1 MLMGKNEYL
10 DGENLEW
17 QERLFRLRKKYR
29 ETPPGFR
36 EAEEEEKSLRD
47 LRRIRKEYE
56 ERKKYRIRSGYRAL
70 QECFVGRERYLTR
83 IEEILAQGGDWIDI
97 GGYSSRP
104 DATPVTADEEMRRL
118 ELGLEILRHD
128 YPSVPVSV
136 DTFRAD
142 VARYCVEK
150 YGVAMINDISA
161 GELDPEMF
169 RTVADLQVPYIM
181 MHMRGTPQT
190 MASLTDYTDL
200 MDEIMLYFA
209 EKVRQLRLMGV
220 SDLILDPGFGFS
232 KTLEQNYELM
242 AHLREFGIFDLP
254 ILVGIS
260 RKRMIYQLL
269 GGSPEESLNGTTA
282 LHAYALL
289 NGADILR
296 VHDVKEAVEAVR
308 IVQKIKEYC

>member
-1 MLMGKNEYL
+1 MLNRTINIKGDLFPLDRPVVMGILNVTP
-10 DGENLEW
+10 DSFFAGS
-17 QERLFRLRKKYR
+17 RKR
-29 ETPPGFR
+29 T
-36 EAEEEEKSLRD
+36 EAE
-47 LRRIRKEYE
+47 I
-56 ERKKYRIRSGYRAL
+56 AM
-70 QECFVGRERYLTR
+70 R

-142 VARYCVEK
+142 VARCCVEK

-169 RTVADLQVPYIM
+169 RTVADLKVPYIM

-190 MASLTDYTDL
+190 KDSLTDYTNL

-254 ILVGIS
+254 NLVGIS

-269 GGSPEESLNGTTA
+269 GGTPEESLNGTTA
-282 LHAYALL
+282 LHTYALL

>member
-1 MLMGKNEYL
+1 MLNRTINIKGELFSLDRPVVMGILNVTP
-10 DGENLEW
+10 DSFFAGS
-17 QERLFRLRKKYR
+17 RKR
-29 ETPPGFR
+29 T
-36 EAEEEEKSLRD
+36 EAE
-47 LRRIRKEYE
+47 I
-56 ERKKYRIRSGYRAL
+56 AM
-70 QECFVGRERYLTR
+70 R

-169 RTVADLQVPYIM
+169 RTVADLKVPYIM

-190 MASLTDYTDL
+190 MASLTDYTNL

-269 GGSPEESLNGTTA
+269 GGTPEESLNGTTA
-282 LHAYALL
+282 LHTYALL

>member
-1 MLMGKNEYL
+1 MLNRTINIKGELFSLDRPVVMGILNVTP
-10 DGENLEW
+10 DSFFAGS
-17 QERLFRLRKKYR
+17 RKR
-29 ETPPGFR
+29 T
-36 EAEEEEKSLRD
+36 EAE
-47 LRRIRKEYE
+47 I
-56 ERKKYRIRSGYRAL
+56 A
-70 QECFVGRERYLTR
+70 VR

-118 ELGLEILRHD
+118 ELGLEILSRD

-142 VARYCVEK
+142 VARCCVEK

-169 RTVADLQVPYIM
+169 RTVADLKVPYIM

-190 MASLTDYTDL
+190 MASLTDYTNL

-269 GGSPEESLNGTTA
+269 GGTPEESLNGTTA
-282 LHAYALL
+282 LHTYALL

>member
-1 MLMGKNEYL
+1 MLNRTINIKGELFPLDRPVVMGILNVTP
-10 DGENLEW
+10 DSIFAGS
-17 QERLFRLRKKYR
+17 RKR
-29 ETPPGFR
+29 T
-36 EAEEEEKSLRD
+36 EAE
-47 LRRIRKEYE
+47 I
-56 ERKKYRIRSGYRAL
+56 A
-70 QECFVGRERYLTR
+70 VR

-118 ELGLEILRHD
+118 ELGLEILSRD

-142 VARYCVEK
+142 VARCCVEK

-169 RTVADLQVPYIM
+169 RTVADLKVPYIM

-190 MASLTDYTDL
+190 KDSLTDYTNL

-282 LHAYALL
+282 LHTYALL

>member
-1 MLMGKNEYL
+1 MLNRTINIKGDLFPLDRPVVMGILNVTP
-10 DGENLEW
+10 DSFFAGS
-17 QERLFRLRKKYR
+17 RKR
-29 ETPPGFR
+29 TET
-36 EAEEEEKSLRD
+36 E
-47 LRRIRKEYE
+47 IT
-56 ERKKYRIRSGYRAL
+56 
-70 QECFVGRERYLTR
+70 TR

-169 RTVADLQVPYIM
+169 RTVADLKVPYIM

-190 MASLTDYTDL
+190 MASLTDYTNL

-209 EKVRQLRLMGV
+209 EKVRQLCLMGV

-269 GGSPEESLNGTTA
+269 GGTPEESLNGTTA
-282 LHAYALL
+282 LHTYALL

-296 VHDVKEAVEAVR
+296 VHDVKEAVETVR

>member
-1 MLMGKNEYL
+1 MLNRTINIKGELFSLDRPVVMGILNVTP
-10 DGENLEW
+10 DSFFAGS
-17 QERLFRLRKKYR
+17 RKR
-29 ETPPGFR
+29 T
-36 EAEEEEKSLRD
+36 EAD
-47 LRRIRKEYE
+47 I
-56 ERKKYRIRSGYRAL
+56 A
-70 QECFVGRERYLTR
+70 VR

-169 RTVADLQVPYIM
+169 RTVADLKVPYIM

-190 MASLTDYTDL
+190 MASLTDYTNL

-209 EKVRQLRLMGV
+209 EKVRQLCLMGV

-269 GGSPEESLNGTTA
+269 GGTPEESLNGTTA
-282 LHAYALL
+282 LHTYALL

>member
-1 MLMGKNEYL
+1 MLNRTINIKGDLFPLDRPVVMGILNVTP
-10 DGENLEW
+10 DSFFAGS
-17 QERLFRLRKKYR
+17 RKR
-29 ETPPGFR
+29 TET
-36 EAEEEEKSLRD
+36 E
-47 LRRIRKEYE
+47 IT
-56 ERKKYRIRSGYRAL
+56 
-70 QECFVGRERYLTR
+70 TR

-282 LHAYALL
+282 LHTYALL

>member
-1 MLMGKNEYL
+1 MLNRTINIKGDLFPLDRPVVMGILNVTP
-10 DGENLEW
+10 DSFFAGS
-17 QERLFRLRKKYR
+17 RKR
-29 ETPPGFR
+29 TET
-36 EAEEEEKSLRD
+36 E
-47 LRRIRKEYE
+47 IT
-56 ERKKYRIRSGYRAL
+56 
-70 QECFVGRERYLTR
+70 TR

-169 RTVADLQVPYIM
+169 RTVADLKVPYIM

-190 MASLTDYTDL
+190 MASLTDYTNL

-209 EKVRQLRLMGV
+209 EKVRQLCLMGV

-269 GGSPEESLNGTTA
+269 GGTPEESLNGTTA
-282 LHAYALL
+282 LHTYALL

>member
-1 MLMGKNEYL
+1 MLNRTINIKGDLFPLDRPVVMGILNVTP
-10 DGENLEW
+10 DSFFAGS
-17 QERLFRLRKKYR
+17 RKR
-29 ETPPGFR
+29 TET
-36 EAEEEEKSLRD
+36 E
-47 LRRIRKEYE
+47 IT
-56 ERKKYRIRSGYRAL
+56 
-70 QECFVGRERYLTR
+70 TR

-142 VARYCVEK
+142 VARCCVEK

-190 MASLTDYTDL
+190 MASLTDYTNL

-254 ILVGIS
+254 VLVGVS

-282 LHAYALL
+282 LHTYALL

>member
-1 MLMGKNEYL
+1 MLNRTINIKGDLFPLDRPVVMGILNVTP
-10 DGENLEW
+10 DSFFAGS
-17 QERLFRLRKKYR
+17 RKR
-29 ETPPGFR
+29 TET
-36 EAEEEEKSLRD
+36 E
-47 LRRIRKEYE
+47 IT
-56 ERKKYRIRSGYRAL
+56 
-70 QECFVGRERYLTR
+70 TR

-142 VARYCVEK
+142 VARCCVEK

-190 MASLTDYTDL
+190 MASLTDYTNL

-254 ILVGIS
+254 VLVGVS

-269 GGSPEESLNGTTA
+269 GSTPEESLNGTTA

>member
-1 MLMGKNEYL
+1 MLNRTINIKGELFSLDRPVVMGILNVTP
-10 DGENLEW
+10 DSFFAGS
-17 QERLFRLRKKYR
+17 RKR
-29 ETPPGFR
+29 T
-36 EAEEEEKSLRD
+36 EAE
-47 LRRIRKEYE
+47 I
-56 ERKKYRIRSGYRAL
+56 AM
-70 QECFVGRERYLTR
+70 R

-142 VARYCVEK
+142 VARCCVEK

-169 RTVADLQVPYIM
+169 RTVADLKVPYIM

-190 MASLTDYTDL
+190 MASLTDYTNL

-209 EKVRQLRLMGV
+209 EKVRQLCLMGV

-269 GGSPEESLNGTTA
+269 GGTPEESLNGTTA
-282 LHAYALL
+282 LHTYALL

>member
-1 MLMGKNEYL
+1 MLNRTINIKGELFSLDRPVVMGILNVTP
-10 DGENLEW
+10 DSFFAGS
-17 QERLFRLRKKYR
+17 RKR
-29 ETPPGFR
+29 T
-36 EAEEEEKSLRD
+36 EAE
-47 LRRIRKEYE
+47 I
-56 ERKKYRIRSGYRAL
+56 AA
-70 QECFVGRERYLTR
+70 R

-118 ELGLEILRHD
+118 ELGLEILSRD

-142 VARYCVEK
+142 VARCCVEK

-169 RTVADLQVPYIM
+169 RTVADLKVPYIM

-190 MASLTDYTDL
+190 MASLTDYTNL

-269 GGSPEESLNGTTA
+269 GGTPEESLNGTTA
-282 LHAYALL
+282 LHTCALL

>member
-1 MLMGKNEYL
+1 MLNRTINIKGELFSLDRPVVMGILNVTP
-10 DGENLEW
+10 DSFFAGS
-17 QERLFRLRKKYR
+17 RKR
-29 ETPPGFR
+29 T
-36 EAEEEEKSLRD
+36 EAE
-47 LRRIRKEYE
+47 I
-56 ERKKYRIRSGYRAL
+56 AA
-70 QECFVGRERYLTR
+70 R

-118 ELGLEILRHD
+118 ELGLEILNRD

-142 VARYCVEK
+142 VARCCVEK

-169 RTVADLQVPYIM
+169 RTVADLKVPYIM

-190 MASLTDYTDL
+190 MASLTDYTNL

-269 GGSPEESLNGTTA
+269 GGTPEESLNGTTA
-282 LHAYALL
+282 LHTCALL

>member
-1 MLMGKNEYL
+1 MLNRTINIKGELFPLDRPVVMGILNVTP
-10 DGENLEW
+10 DSFFAGS
-17 QERLFRLRKKYR
+17 RKR
-29 ETPPGFR
+29 T
-36 EAEEEEKSLRD
+36 EAE
-47 LRRIRKEYE
+47 I
-56 ERKKYRIRSGYRAL
+56 AA
-70 QECFVGRERYLTR
+70 R
-83 IEEILAQGGDWIDI
+83 IEEILAQGGNWIDI

-104 DATPVTADEEMRRL
+104 DATPVTADDEMRRL
-118 ELGLEILRHD
+118 ELGLEILSRD

-142 VARYCVEK
+142 VARCCVEK

-169 RTVADLQVPYIM
+169 RTVADLKVPYIM

-190 MASLTDYTDL
+190 MASLTDYTNL

-269 GGSPEESLNGTTA
+269 GGTPEESLNGTTA
-282 LHAYALL
+282 LHTYALL

>member
-1 MLMGKNEYL
+1 MLNRTINIKGDLFPLDRPVVMGILNVTP
-10 DGENLEW
+10 DSIFAGS
-17 QERLFRLRKKYR
+17 RKR
-29 ETPPGFR
+29 T
-36 EAEEEEKSLRD
+36 EAE
-47 LRRIRKEYE
+47 I
-56 ERKKYRIRSGYRAL
+56 AM
-70 QECFVGRERYLTR
+70 R

-118 ELGLEILRHD
+118 ELGLEILSRD

-142 VARYCVEK
+142 VARCCVEK

-169 RTVADLQVPYIM
+169 RTVADLKVPYIM

-190 MASLTDYTDL
+190 MASLTDYTNL

-209 EKVRQLRLMGV
+209 EKVRQLCLMGV

-269 GGSPEESLNGTTA
+269 GGTPEESLNGTTA
-282 LHAYALL
+282 LHTYALL

>member
-1 MLMGKNEYL
+1 MLNRTINIKGELFSLDRPVVMGILNVTP
-10 DGENLEW
+10 DSFFAGS
-17 QERLFRLRKKYR
+17 RKR
-29 ETPPGFR
+29 T
-36 EAEEEEKSLRD
+36 EAE
-47 LRRIRKEYE
+47 I
-56 ERKKYRIRSGYRAL
+56 AA
-70 QECFVGRERYLTR
+70 R

-142 VARYCVEK
+142 VARCCVEK

-169 RTVADLQVPYIM
+169 RTVADLKVPYIM

-190 MASLTDYTDL
+190 KDSLTDYTNL

>member
-1 MLMGKNEYL
+1 MLNRTINIKGELFSLDRPVVMGILNVTP
-10 DGENLEW
+10 DSFFAGS
-17 QERLFRLRKKYR
+17 RKR
-29 ETPPGFR
+29 T
-36 EAEEEEKSLRD
+36 EAE
-47 LRRIRKEYE
+47 I
-56 ERKKYRIRSGYRAL
+56 AM
-70 QECFVGRERYLTR
+70 R

-118 ELGLEILRHD
+118 ELGLEILSRD

-142 VARYCVEK
+142 VARCCVEK

-169 RTVADLQVPYIM
+169 RTVADLKVPYIM

-190 MASLTDYTDL
+190 MASLTDYTNL

-269 GGSPEESLNGTTA
+269 GGTPEESLNGTTA
-282 LHAYALL
+282 LHTYALL

-296 VHDVKEAVEAVR
+296 VHDVKEAVEVVR

>member
-1 MLMGKNEYL
+1 MLNRTINIKGDLFPLDRPVVMGILNVTP
-10 DGENLEW
+10 DSFFAGS
-17 QERLFRLRKKYR
+17 RKR
-29 ETPPGFR
+29 TET
-36 EAEEEEKSLRD
+36 E
-47 LRRIRKEYE
+47 IT
-56 ERKKYRIRSGYRAL
+56 
-70 QECFVGRERYLTR
+70 TR

-142 VARYCVEK
+142 VARCCVEK

-169 RTVADLQVPYIM
+169 RTVADLKVPYIM

-190 MASLTDYTDL
+190 KDSLTDYTNL

-282 LHAYALL
+282 LHTYALL

>member
-1 MLMGKNEYL
+1 MLNRTINIKGELFSLDRPVVMGILNVTP
-10 DGENLEW
+10 DSFFAGS
-17 QERLFRLRKKYR
+17 RKR
-29 ETPPGFR
+29 T
-36 EAEEEEKSLRD
+36 EAE
-47 LRRIRKEYE
+47 I
-56 ERKKYRIRSGYRAL
+56 AA
-70 QECFVGRERYLTR
+70 R

-104 DATPVTADEEMRRL
+104 DATTPVTADEEMRRL
-118 ELGLEILRHD
+118 ELGLEILSRD

-142 VARYCVEK
+142 VARCCVEK

-169 RTVADLQVPYIM
+169 RTVADLKVPYIM

-190 MASLTDYTDL
+190 MASLTDYTNL

-209 EKVRQLRLMGV
+209 EKVRQLCLMGV

-269 GGSPEESLNGTTA
+269 GGTPEESLNGTTA
-282 LHAYALL
+282 LHTYALL

>member
-1 MLMGKNEYL
+1 MLNRTINIKGELFSLDRPVVMGILNVTP
-10 DGENLEW
+10 DSFFAGS
-17 QERLFRLRKKYR
+17 RKR
-29 ETPPGFR
+29 T
-36 EAEEEEKSLRD
+36 EAE
-47 LRRIRKEYE
+47 I
-56 ERKKYRIRSGYRAL
+56 A
-70 QECFVGRERYLTR
+70 TR

-142 VARYCVEK
+142 VARCCVEK

-169 RTVADLQVPYIM
+169 RTVADLKVPYIM

-190 MASLTDYTDL
+190 KDSLTDYTNL

-269 GGSPEESLNGTTA
+269 GGTPEESLNGTTV
-282 LHAYALL
+282 LHTYALL

>member
-1 MLMGKNEYL
+1 MLNRTINIKGELFSLDRPVVMGILNVTP
-10 DGENLEW
+10 DSFFAGS
-17 QERLFRLRKKYR
+17 RKR
-29 ETPPGFR
+29 T
-36 EAEEEEKSLRD
+36 EAE
-47 LRRIRKEYE
+47 I
-56 ERKKYRIRSGYRAL
+56 AA
-70 QECFVGRERYLTR
+70 R

-118 ELGLEILRHD
+118 ELGLEILSRD

-142 VARYCVEK
+142 VARCCVEK

-169 RTVADLQVPYIM
+169 RTVADLKVPYIM

-190 MASLTDYTDL
+190 MASLTDYTNL

-269 GGSPEESLNGTTA
+269 GGTPEESLNGTTA
-282 LHAYALL
+282 LHTYALL

>member
-1 MLMGKNEYL
+1 MLNRTINIKGELFSLDRPVVMGILNVTP
-10 DGENLEW
+10 DSFFAGS
-17 QERLFRLRKKYR
+17 RKR
-29 ETPPGFR
+29 T
-36 EAEEEEKSLRD
+36 EAE
-47 LRRIRKEYE
+47 I
-56 ERKKYRIRSGYRAL
+56 AA
-70 QECFVGRERYLTR
+70 R

-118 ELGLEILRHD
+118 ELGLEILSRD

-142 VARYCVEK
+142 VARCCVEK

-169 RTVADLQVPYIM
+169 RTVADLKVPYIM

-209 EKVRQLRLMGV
+209 EKVRQLCLMGV

-269 GGSPEESLNGTTA
+269 GGTPEESLNGTTA
-282 LHAYALL
+282 LHTYALL

>member
-1 MLMGKNEYL
+1 MLNRTINIKGDLFPLDRPVVMGILNVTP
-10 DGENLEW
+10 DSFFAGS
-17 QERLFRLRKKYR
+17 RKR
-29 ETPPGFR
+29 T
-36 EAEEEEKSLRD
+36 EAE
-47 LRRIRKEYE
+47 I
-56 ERKKYRIRSGYRAL
+56 AA
-70 QECFVGRERYLTR
+70 R

-118 ELGLEILRHD
+118 ELGLEILSRD

-142 VARYCVEK
+142 VARCCVEK
-150 YGVAMINDISA
+150 YEVAMINDISA

-169 RTVADLQVPYIM
+169 RTVADLKVPYIM

-190 MASLTDYTDL
+190 MASLTDYTNL

-209 EKVRQLRLMGV
+209 EKVRQLCLMGV

-269 GGSPEESLNGTTA
+269 GGTPEESLNGTTA
-282 LHAYALL
+282 LHTYALL

>member
-1 MLMGKNEYL
+1 MLNRTINIKGELFSLDRPVVMGILNVTP
-10 DGENLEW
+10 DSFFAGS
-17 QERLFRLRKKYR
+17 RKR
-29 ETPPGFR
+29 T
-36 EAEEEEKSLRD
+36 EAE
-47 LRRIRKEYE
+47 I
-56 ERKKYRIRSGYRAL
+56 AA
-70 QECFVGRERYLTR
+70 R

-104 DATPVTADEEMRRL
+104 DATPVTVDEEMRRL
-118 ELGLEILRHD
+118 ELGLEILSRD

-142 VARYCVEK
+142 VARCCVEK

-169 RTVADLQVPYIM
+169 RTVADLKVPYIM

-190 MASLTDYTDL
+190 MASLTDYTNL

-209 EKVRQLRLMGV
+209 EKVRQLCLMGV

-269 GGSPEESLNGTTA
+269 GGTPEESLNGTTA
-282 LHAYALL
+282 LHTYALL

>member
-1 MLMGKNEYL
+1 MLNRTINIKGELFSLDRPVVMGILNVTP
-10 DGENLEW
+10 DSFFAGS
-17 QERLFRLRKKYR
+17 RKR
-29 ETPPGFR
+29 T
-36 EAEEEEKSLRD
+36 EAE
-47 LRRIRKEYE
+47 I
-56 ERKKYRIRSGYRAL
+56 AM
-70 QECFVGRERYLTR
+70 R

-97 GGYSSRP
+97 GGYSSKP

-118 ELGLEILRHD
+118 ELGLEILSRD

-142 VARYCVEK
+142 VARCCVEK

-169 RTVADLQVPYIM
+169 RTVADLKVPYIM

-190 MASLTDYTDL
+190 MASLTDYTNL

-209 EKVRQLRLMGV
+209 EKVRQLCLMGV

-269 GGSPEESLNGTTA
+269 GGTPEESLNGTTA
-282 LHAYALL
+282 LHTYALL

>member
-1 MLMGKNEYL
+1 MLNRTINIKGELFPLDRPVVMGILNVTP
-10 DGENLEW
+10 DSFFAGS
-17 QERLFRLRKKYR
+17 RKR
-29 ETPPGFR
+29 T
-36 EAEEEEKSLRD
+36 EAE
-47 LRRIRKEYE
+47 I
-56 ERKKYRIRSGYRAL
+56 A
-70 QECFVGRERYLTR
+70 TR

-118 ELGLEILRHD
+118 ELGLEILNRD

-142 VARYCVEK
+142 VARCCVEK

-169 RTVADLQVPYIM
+169 RTVADLKVPYIM

-190 MASLTDYTDL
+190 MASLTDYTNL

-269 GGSPEESLNGTTA
+269 GGTPEESLNGTTA
-282 LHAYALL
+282 LHTCALL

>member
-1 MLMGKNEYL
+1 MLNRTINIKGELFSLDRPVVMGILNVTP
-10 DGENLEW
+10 DSIFAGS
-17 QERLFRLRKKYR
+17 RKR
-29 ETPPGFR
+29 T
-36 EAEEEEKSLRD
+36 EAE
-47 LRRIRKEYE
+47 I
-56 ERKKYRIRSGYRAL
+56 AA
-70 QECFVGRERYLTR
+70 R

-118 ELGLEILRHD
+118 ELGLEILSRD

-142 VARYCVEK
+142 VARCCVEK

-169 RTVADLQVPYIM
+169 RTVADLKVPYIM

-190 MASLTDYTDL
+190 MASLTDYTNL

-269 GGSPEESLNGTTA
+269 GGTPEESLNGTTA
-282 LHAYALL
+282 LHTYALL

-296 VHDVKEAVEAVR
+296 VHDVKEAVEVVR

>member
-1 MLMGKNEYL
+1 MLNRTINIKGDLFPLDRPVVMGILNVTP
-10 DGENLEW
+10 DSFFAGS
-17 QERLFRLRKKYR
+17 RKR
-29 ETPPGFR
+29 T
-36 EAEEEEKSLRD
+36 EAE
-47 LRRIRKEYE
+47 I
-56 ERKKYRIRSGYRAL
+56 AA
-70 QECFVGRERYLTR
+70 R

-104 DATPVTADEEMRRL
+104 DATPVTADEEMKRL
-118 ELGLEILRHD
+118 ELGLEILSRD

-142 VARYCVEK
+142 VARCCVEK

-169 RTVADLQVPYIM
+169 RTVADLKVPYIM

-190 MASLTDYTDL
+190 KDSLTDYTNL

-209 EKVRQLRLMGV
+209 EKVRQLCLMGV

-269 GGSPEESLNGTTA
+269 GGTPEESLNGTTA
-282 LHAYALL
+282 LHTYALL

>member
-1 MLMGKNEYL
+1 MLNRTINIKGDLFPLDRPVVMGILNVTP
-10 DGENLEW
+10 DSIFAGS
-17 QERLFRLRKKYR
+17 RKR
-29 ETPPGFR
+29 T
-36 EAEEEEKSLRD
+36 EAE
-47 LRRIRKEYE
+47 I
-56 ERKKYRIRSGYRAL
+56 AM
-70 QECFVGRERYLTR
+70 R

-142 VARYCVEK
+142 VARCCVEK

-169 RTVADLQVPYIM
+169 RTVADLKVPYIM

-190 MASLTDYTDL
+190 KDSLTDYTNL

-269 GGSPEESLNGTTA
+269 GGTPEESLNGTTA

>member
-1 MLMGKNEYL
+1 MLNRTINIKGELFSLDRPVVMGILNVTP
-10 DGENLEW
+10 DSFFAGS
-17 QERLFRLRKKYR
+17 RKR
-29 ETPPGFR
+29 T
-36 EAEEEEKSLRD
+36 EAE
-47 LRRIRKEYE
+47 I
-56 ERKKYRIRSGYRAL
+56 AA
-70 QECFVGRERYLTR
+70 R

-118 ELGLEILRHD
+118 ELGLEILSRD

-142 VARYCVEK
+142 VARCCVEK

-169 RTVADLQVPYIM
+169 RTVADLKVPYIM

-190 MASLTDYTDL
+190 MASLTDYTNL

-209 EKVRQLRLMGV
+209 EKVRQLCLMGV

-269 GGSPEESLNGTTA
+269 GGTPEESLNGTTA
-282 LHAYALL
+282 LHTYALL

-308 IVQKIKEYC
+308 IVQKI

>member
-1 MLMGKNEYL
+1 MLNRTINIKGELFSLDRPVVMGILNVTP
-10 DGENLEW
+10 DSFFAGS
-17 QERLFRLRKKYR
+17 RKR
-29 ETPPGFR
+29 T
-36 EAEEEEKSLRD
+36 EAE
-47 LRRIRKEYE
+47 I
-56 ERKKYRIRSGYRAL
+56 AM
-70 QECFVGRERYLTR
+70 R

-118 ELGLEILRHD
+118 ELGLEILSRD

-142 VARYCVEK
+142 VARCCVEK

-169 RTVADLQVPYIM
+169 RTVADLKVPYIM

-190 MASLTDYTDL
+190 MASLTDYTNL

>member
-1 MLMGKNEYL
+1 MDRPVVMGILNVTP
-10 DGENLEW
+10 DSFFAGS
-17 QERLFRLRKKYR
+17 RKR
-29 ETPPGFR
+29 TET
-36 EAEEEEKSLRD
+36 E
-47 LRRIRKEYE
+47 IT
-56 ERKKYRIRSGYRAL
+56 
-70 QECFVGRERYLTR
+70 TR

-104 DATPVTADEEMRRL
+104 DATPVTADKEMRRL
-118 ELGLEILRHD
+118 ELGLEILSRD

-142 VARYCVEK
+142 VARCCVEK

-169 RTVADLQVPYIM
+169 RTVADLKVPYIM

-190 MASLTDYTDL
+190 MASLTDYTNL

-282 LHAYALL
+282 LHVYALL